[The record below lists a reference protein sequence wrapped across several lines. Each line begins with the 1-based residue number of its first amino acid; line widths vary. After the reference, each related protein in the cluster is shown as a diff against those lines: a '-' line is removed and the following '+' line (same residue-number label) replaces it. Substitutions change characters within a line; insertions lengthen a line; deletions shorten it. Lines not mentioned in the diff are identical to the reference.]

1 MLQSTLRKWDSWPH
15 EPIMG
20 LVLVPSGP
28 PVSEVQTE
36 GSSFQGTPHSKS
48 SGTFTESVR
57 CSARRGGF
65 HRRHHQ
71 SPAPW
76 KFQARSRSPQ
86 LPSWVRT
93 VGRRDQLLLP
103 ASPPELGVWVKR
115 PRQRVFGVIIGRSTL
130 GPTEV
135 LQDSFTFDHP
145 RQLGT
150 PGLPGP
156 DGPRHPPLVRMRKPH
171 AAIRRFCDSSVA
183 ERGVLRPDSHHPTR
197 HESLHTKA
205 DESLSP
211 PCQSHMGRV
220 PGFHPIHPS
229 P

>member
-1 MLQSTLRKWDSWPH
+1 MDAWMLQSTLRKWDSWPH

-93 VGRRDQLLLP
+93 VGQKGPTAAASQPSGTRSLGETTPTASFWGDHWEVNSRTNRGSSGLLHVRPSQAVGYPRSSGSGWSTSPTSRPDAEAARRDS
-103 ASPPELGVWVKR
+103 A
-115 PRQRVFGVIIGRSTL
+115 
-130 GPTEV
+130 
-135 LQDSFTFDHP
+135 
-145 RQLGT
+145 
-150 PGLPGP
+150 
-156 DGPRHPPLVRMRKPH
+156 
-171 AAIRRFCDSSVA
+171 
-183 ERGVLRPDSHHPTR
+183 VLRFVGRGAWCFATR
-197 HESLHTKA
+197 F
-205 DESLSP
+205 SP
-211 PCQSHMGRV
+211 SNTT
-220 PGFHPIHPS
+220 
-229 P
+229 